1 MFDWVQS
8 TSLYLIIVRKLTS
21 TTTVFRNSCMNV
33 LPQKLNKKRKSR
45 YHHFFC
51 YFMISDSPYR
61 VHCGDFIFQIT
72 YLKRRLE
79 IKINSVEKLLFFSN
93 LKRTWFS
100 FTLAKNGFHL
110 DILFNFVFIL
120 FKQFVLNVL

>member
-8 TSLYLIIVRKLTS
+8 TPLYLIIVRKLTS

-33 LPQKLNKKRKSR
+33 LPQKLNKKRKFR

-51 YFMISDSPYR
+51 YFMISDPPYR

-72 YLKRRLE
+72 YLKKRLE
-79 IKINSVEKLLFFSN
+79 IKINSVEKL
-93 LKRTWFS
+93 KGT
-100 FTLAKNGFHL
+100 
-110 DILFNFVFIL
+110 
-120 FKQFVLNVL
+120 